1 MTSITES
8 AWAVMEDAELSYNEM
23 MQSIA
28 LEELAVL
35 EAEGEPMSDEKS
47 GEKAKSQDIWKALY
61 DINDGIEDQVKR
73 KDKEYRSLAR
83 KDKK

>member
-1 MTSITES
+1 MTYLRINGI
-8 AWAVMEDAELSYNEM
+8 DELSNAMNKLRER
-23 MQSIA
+23 A
-28 LEELAVL
+28 VEL
-35 EAEGEPMSDEKS
+35 EKS